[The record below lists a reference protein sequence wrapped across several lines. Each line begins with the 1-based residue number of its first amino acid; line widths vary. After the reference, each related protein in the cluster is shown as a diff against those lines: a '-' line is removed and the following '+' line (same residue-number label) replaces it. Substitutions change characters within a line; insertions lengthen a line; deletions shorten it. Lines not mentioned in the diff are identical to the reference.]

1 MQMRF
6 EMRAQHQTYWMA
18 FGIIPEIDIVRDRK
32 TGFYSTQK
40 CHYLVCTRTFCNL
53 WCRINVTILW
63 TSGSLRISHDHFYS
77 YKFCFISFHLS
88 YVSAR
93 VINAVGIVCGAGSME
108 RSGVRPSARLCV
120 CLSRRSDVGS
130 CCRSLRTGHWS
141 IAAGTQAAAAGSVML
156 RAEVRGSP
164 ETCYT
169 LSVARQVISSN
180 RKRPVTYRC
189 VERRWSWHSPI
200 DPARN
205 SSFPARRSARR
216 QETDGNCNWW
226 KCWRSGNL

>member
-1 MQMRF
+1 MT
-6 EMRAQHQTYWMA
+6 E
-18 FGIIPEIDIVRDRK
+18 K
-32 TGFYSTQK
+32 NGFYSTQK

-130 CCRSLRTGHWS
+130 CCRSS
-141 IAAGTQAAAAGSVML
+141 AAAGAAYGPLIDSCRHPSCGCGQRYV
-156 RAEVRGSP
+156 ESRG
-164 ETCYT
+164 TRLT
-169 LSVARQVISSN
+169 
-180 RKRPVTYRC
+180 
-189 VERRWSWHSPI
+189 
-200 DPARN
+200 RN
-205 SSFPARRSARR
+205 LLHIECRTTSHLFKP
-216 QETDGNCNWW
+216 QTTGYLPLC
-226 KCWRSGNL
+226 